1 MNVLSLHVFVSNNGD
16 IFLIFFSTIRMEFV
30 SILDLGLGMYI
41 YQMVLGSF
49 VTESFCFDSL
59 QLTDISQCD
68 MFL

>member
-1 MNVLSLHVFVSNNGD
+1 MNVLSLHVFVPNNGD
-16 IFLIFFSTIRMEFV
+16 FFSLFSTIRMEFV